1 MGLGHG
7 RHTKVD
13 TVCSMAWAR
22 EARTFGVGRAK
33 RENLGG
39 VGSHEARL
47 HEDVL
52 EMKVLLAQKPQKF
65 PKGALRAGASRL
77 PSSQH

>member
-1 MGLGHG
+1 MGLGHGHG

-22 EARTFGVGRAK
+22 EARKFGVGRAK

-39 VGSHEARL
+39 VARSAPPGDGV
-47 HEDVL
+47 HCVL
-52 EMKVLLAQKPQKF
+52 VRAKRACMKMC
-65 PKGALRAGASRL
+65 
-77 PSSQH
+77 